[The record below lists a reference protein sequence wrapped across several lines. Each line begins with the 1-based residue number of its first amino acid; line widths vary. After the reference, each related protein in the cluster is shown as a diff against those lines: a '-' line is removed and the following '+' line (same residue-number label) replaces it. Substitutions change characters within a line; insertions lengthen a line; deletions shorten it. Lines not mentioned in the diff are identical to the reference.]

1 MRCLEGGEA
10 VPGTTVKARPTV
22 STQALARAET
32 AGSAGSDAS
41 HAFMSVSN
49 DTFSAALADA
59 AAETEATLPQ
69 SNTRGNSES
78 CVVNSDHSN
87 QQVPGLVSHT
97 DSVAN
102 TAELADDSAVVLQGT
117 SGTGAALPAAEVD
130 KMEIEDTH
138 ATIAEASAEKVPV
151 VAEEGSDPDCI
162 GNPLYEEPDPVR
174 PVPLAAAE
182 LALQPDLQPALASVT
197 SAENPGSSGPSS
209 CPDKGAGPVLPI
221 ILILYTVSLH
231 VSVCVDV
238 CMSLSCMLLSLAHMR
253 TQHDALLLST
263 SCPNADDI

>member
-1 MRCLEGGEA
+1 
-10 VPGTTVKARPTV
+10 
-22 STQALARAET
+22 
-32 AGSAGSDAS
+32 
-41 HAFMSVSN
+41 MSVSN

-59 AAETEATLPQ
+59 AAETETTLPQ

-117 SGTGAALPAAEVD
+117 SGTGIALPAAEVD

-174 PVPLAAAE
+174 PVPVAAAE
-182 LALQPDLQPALASVT
+182 LALQPDLQPALQPALAPVQ
-197 SAENPGSSGPSS
+197 SAENPGSPGPSS

-221 ILILYTVSLH
+221 MLISHTVSLH
-231 VSVCVDV
+231 VSVPVDV
-238 CMSLSCMLLSLAHMR
+238 CVSFSCMLLSLANMR
-253 TQHDALLLST
+253 MQHDVLMLS
-263 SCPNADDI
+263 A